1 MSKCKTIAI
10 CNQKGGVGKTTT
22 TVNLGV
28 GLAMKG
34 KRVLLV
40 DADPQGDL
48 TVSLGWKDNDNLS
61 ITLANKIMDFIQDK
75 NSSHDDVVLHHA
87 EGVDL
92 IPANLELSALEL
104 SLVNAMSREVA
115 LKGYLNTVKDKYDYI
130 LIDCMPSLS
139 MITVNA
145 LSSADSVIIP
155 VQAQFLS
162 AKGMQQLVQTIAK
175 VKRQINP
182 HLKIDGVLFTLVDGR
197 TNLAKSTQD
206 AIKFAYGKNVKI
218 FNTNIPIAIKAA
230 ETSSKGKSIYTYA
243 PKSTVAQAY
252 EELTKEVLGIEQR
265 EKHRFY
271 AEQDIPLELLD
282 DFPNHPFRVRDDED
296 MLKLIE
302 SVSERGVLVPAIVRP
317 KADGRYEL
325 ISGHRRKRASECA
338 EKKTLRCMVSDLDDD
353 AATII
358 MVDSN
363 IQRTDILPSEKAFA
377 YKMKLD
383 AMKHQGQR
391 TDLTSNPQG
400 RKLVNKET
408 AQIVGE
414 ENGDSQTQVRRYVR
428 LTYLV
433 PELLEMVDE
442 GRIKM
447 RPAVEISYLDEDNQR
462 DLVDAIDTED
472 CTPSHA
478 QTIKMRK
485 FFDEG
490 KLSSDVITSIMQ
502 EEKPNQKEKIII
514 PNKTV
519 EKYIPKSIPAEKRQ
533 DYVCKALEHYGKYL
547 QRMRD
552 RESR

>member
-1 MSKCKTIAI
+1 MSKERNTDFTL
-10 CNQKGGVGKTTT
+10 NS
-22 TVNLGV
+22 L
-28 GLAMKG
+28 
-34 KRVLLV
+34 
-40 DADPQGDL
+40 DDL
-48 TVSLGWKDNDNLS
+48 FTSQNERDN
-61 ITLANKIMDFIQDK
+61 
-75 NSSHDDVVLHHA
+75 
-87 EGVDL
+87 
-92 IPANLELSALEL
+92 
-104 SLVNAMSREVA
+104 
-115 LKGYLNTVKDKYDYI
+115 GYL
-130 LIDCMPSLS
+130 P
-139 MITVNA
+139 
-145 LSSADSVIIP
+145 
-155 VQAQFLS
+155 
-162 AKGMQQLVQTIAK
+162 
-175 VKRQINP
+175 
-182 HLKIDGVLFTLVDGR
+182 
-197 TNLAKSTQD
+197 
-206 AIKFAYGKNVKI
+206 
-218 FNTNIPIAIKAA
+218 NI
-230 ETSSKGKSIYTYA
+230 
-243 PKSTVAQAY
+243 
-252 EELTKEVLGIEQR
+252 
-265 EKHRFY
+265 
-271 AEQDIPLELLD
+271 QDIPLELLD

-325 ISGHRRKRASECA
+325 ISGHRRKRSSECA

>member
-1 MSKCKTIAI
+1 MSKERNTDFTL
-10 CNQKGGVGKTTT
+10 NS
-22 TVNLGV
+22 L
-28 GLAMKG
+28 
-34 KRVLLV
+34 
-40 DADPQGDL
+40 DDL
-48 TVSLGWKDNDNLS
+48 FTSQSERDN
-61 ITLANKIMDFIQDK
+61 
-75 NSSHDDVVLHHA
+75 
-87 EGVDL
+87 
-92 IPANLELSALEL
+92 
-104 SLVNAMSREVA
+104 
-115 LKGYLNTVKDKYDYI
+115 GYL
-130 LIDCMPSLS
+130 P
-139 MITVNA
+139 
-145 LSSADSVIIP
+145 
-155 VQAQFLS
+155 
-162 AKGMQQLVQTIAK
+162 
-175 VKRQINP
+175 
-182 HLKIDGVLFTLVDGR
+182 
-197 TNLAKSTQD
+197 
-206 AIKFAYGKNVKI
+206 
-218 FNTNIPIAIKAA
+218 NI
-230 ETSSKGKSIYTYA
+230 
-243 PKSTVAQAY
+243 
-252 EELTKEVLGIEQR
+252 
-265 EKHRFY
+265 
-271 AEQDIPLELLD
+271 QDIPLELLD

-302 SVSERGVLVPAIVRP
+302 RVSERGVLVPAIVRP

-338 EKKTLRCMVSDLDDD
+338 EKKTLRRMVSDLDDD

-502 EEKPNQKEKIII
+502 EEKPNQKEKIVI

-547 QRMRD
+547 QKMRD